1 MRPQLSTIFH
11 SFFLISQARAC
22 LSLPQFHD
30 AHSHSCRSEPDN
42 TTMPTLLDVLIIGGG
57 PAGLSVATGLARQ
70 LYTAVV
76 FDSGV
81 YRNARTKHMHNV
93 PTWDHRDPADF
104 RAAARRDILARYDT
118 VQFQEA
124 KIETVRRTEDGRFEA
139 TDAKGTTWLGKKLVL
154 ASGMRDV
161 YPDIP
166 GYDDVW
172 GRGV

>member
-1 MRPQLSTIFH
+1 MRLYLRAVSHT
-11 SFFLISQARAC
+11 FLILRSTAC
-22 LSLPQFHD
+22 LSSSPVLRFHTQ
-30 AHSHSCRSEPDN
+30 SCLVN
-42 TTMPTLLDVLIIGGG
+42 TTMPTALDVLIIGGG
-57 PAGLSVATGLARQ
+57 PGGLAVATGLARQ

-104 RAAARRDILARYDT
+104 RAAARSDILARYDT
-118 VQFQEA
+118 IRFE
-124 KIETVRRTEDGRFEA
+124 ETKVESVRRTDNGRFEA
-139 TDAKGTTWLGKKLVL
+139 TDARGTTWTGKKLVL